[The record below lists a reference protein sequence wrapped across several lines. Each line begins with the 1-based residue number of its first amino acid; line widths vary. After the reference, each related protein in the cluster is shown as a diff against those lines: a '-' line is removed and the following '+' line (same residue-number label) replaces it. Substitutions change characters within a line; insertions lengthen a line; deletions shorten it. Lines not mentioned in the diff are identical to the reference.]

1 MASDAMLCVHKTGD
15 GVAVELRK
23 RAMTESNEPMPPAH
37 DGSDTQDAIAR
48 AREALAPVRVALE
61 RAGFYAYGTVDAENQ
76 WVVSAD
82 DEAGHVD
89 VRVGADGY
97 QLDLWATSPGL
108 FSEEENEF
116 RRRAMERL
124 ARMTIPAVQ
133 RGFLAPNQAA
143 WWDETDGGPAA
154 RIRYDVPFTAAAQT
168 GAFAREHLPELEKL
182 LDFVAT
188 QVSS

>member
-1 MASDAMLCVHKTGD
+1 MLCVHKTGD

>member
-1 MASDAMLCVHKTGD
+1 MASDAMLCVHKAGD
-15 GVAVELRK
+15 AVAVELRK
-23 RAMTESNEPMPPAH
+23 RTMTESNEPISPAY
-37 DGSDTQDAIAR
+37 DGSSLQDAIAS
-48 AREALAPVRVALE
+48 AREALAPVRESLE
-61 RAGFYAYGTVDAENQ
+61 RAGFYAYGTVDSENQ

-133 RGFLAPNQAA
+133 QGFLAPNQAA
-143 WWDETDGGPAA
+143 WWDETDGGPAV
-154 RIRYDVPFTAAAQT
+154 RTRYDVPFTAAAQT
-168 GAFAREHLPELEKL
+168 GTFAREHLPELEQL